1 MPRPVLLLGLIAAFS
16 AAPADAALVN
26 DERALAPGQVMHLRI
41 EAGEVTVRP
50 GEAGKAVVQADLAP
64 GQRLVWREAFDRRVL
79 AINDGERLRARPS
92 RLELRVPADASL
104 RLQLG
109 DAALDLDGVGGAS
122 VVIRGGRGDVRVVSS
137 AALVD
142 IDTVAG
148 RIEAEVAGSR
158 LRAHSVDGAQ
168 RLAVSGTGGVA
179 ATTVSGAL
187 GVRLASGAPIRLAS
201 VSGAIDLSLDAT
213 EGLDAKLETL
223 SGDVGVRVQAGQPFV
238 TRIAQAQG
246 DVALPGGIVQRP
258 DGGLALGEGG
268 GALRVASFSGAID
281 IGVRPAAAGA
291 AAAANG
297 NAPQP

>member
-1 MPRPVLLLGLIAAFS
+1 MPRAVALLGLIAALA
-16 AAPADAALVN
+16 AAPSPAAVVN

-50 GEAGKAVVQADLAP
+50 GDAGKAVVEADLAP

-79 AINDGERLRARPS
+79 AIDDGERLRARPV
-92 RLELRVPADASL
+92 RVELRVPADASL

-109 DAALDLDGVGGAS
+109 DATLDLDGVGGAS
-122 VVIRGGRGDVRVVSS
+122 VVIRGGRGDVRVVST
-137 AALVD
+137 AELVD

-148 RIEAEVAGSR
+148 RIEAEVEGSR

-168 RLAVSGTGGVA
+168 RLAVAGAGGVA

-187 GVRLASGAPIRLAS
+187 GVRLANGAPIRLAS

-213 EGLDAKLETL
+213 EDLDAKLETL
-223 SGDVGVRVQAGQPFV
+223 SGDVGIRVQAGQPFV

-258 DGGLALGEGG
+258 DGTLAVGDGG

-281 IGVRPAAAGA
+281 IAIRTEPAAATPP
-291 AAAANG
+291 AN
-297 NAPQP
+297 ADTP

>member
-1 MPRPVLLLGLIAAFS
+1 MPRAVALLGLIAALA
-16 AAPADAALVN
+16 AAPSPAAVVN

-50 GEAGKAVVQADLAP
+50 GDAGKAVVEADLAP
-64 GQRLVWREAFDRRVL
+64 GQRLVWREAFDRRIL
-79 AINDGERLRARPS
+79 AIDDAERLRARPA
-92 RLELRVPADASL
+92 RVELRVPADASL

-109 DAALDLDGVGGAS
+109 DATLDLDGVGGAS
-122 VVIRGGRGDVRVVSS
+122 VVIRGGRGDVRVVST
-137 AALVD
+137 AGLVD

-148 RIEAEVAGSR
+148 RIEAEVEGSR

-168 RLAVSGTGGVA
+168 RLAVAGAGGIA

-187 GVRLASGAPIRLAS
+187 GVRLTSGAPIRLAS

-223 SGDVGVRVQAGQPFV
+223 SGDVGIRVQAGQPFV
-238 TRIAQAQG
+238 MRIAQAQG

-258 DGGLALGEGG
+258 DGTLAVGDGG

-281 IGVRPAAAGA
+281 IAIRTEPAAATPP
-291 AAAANG
+291 AN
-297 NAPQP
+297 ADTP